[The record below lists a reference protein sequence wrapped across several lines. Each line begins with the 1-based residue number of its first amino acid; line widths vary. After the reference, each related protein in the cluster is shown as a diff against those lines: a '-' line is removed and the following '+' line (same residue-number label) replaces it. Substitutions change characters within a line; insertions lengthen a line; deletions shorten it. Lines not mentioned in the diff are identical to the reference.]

1 MRSALFVPANRPDR
15 FPKALASGA
24 DAVIIDLEDTI
35 SPDGK
40 RKARDNIANFVDT
53 NPKARFWVRIND
65 GTTSWFDDDL
75 SLCRSLPAVSGI
87 VLPKANRAQ
96 HVHIVSGAGKPLMP
110 VIEAAAG
117 LRELPEIAKASG
129 VMRLSFGI
137 LDLMVELGTRPHTAA
152 AMEIQNQ
159 IRFLILMSS
168 CMHGLAR
175 PMDCVYAD
183 FSDLDGFEQSAVF
196 ARDMGFGGVLCIH
209 PNQIPI
215 AHGVFQALPEELD
228 WAQRV
233 VDHADKTGEYTFR
246 MDGRMVDLPLIERAR
261 RILER
266 FK

>member
-15 FPKALASGA
+15 FVKALDSGA

-35 SPDGK
+35 APDGK
-40 RKARDNIANFVDT
+40 REARNNIANFVDA
-53 NPKARFWVRIND
+53 NPDTKFWVRIND
-65 GTTSWFDDDL
+65 GNTKWFDDDL
-75 SLCRSLPAVSGI
+75 SLCRELSAVQGI
-87 VLPKANRAQ
+87 ILPKANRAQ
-96 HVHIVSGAGKPLMP
+96 HVYIVSGAGKPLIP
-110 VIEAAAG
+110 VIEAASG

-129 VMRLSFGI
+129 VVRLSFGI
-137 LDLMVELGTRPHTAA
+137 LDLMVELGTRPHTDA
-152 AMEIQNQ
+152 AMYIQNE

-168 CMHGLAR
+168 RIHGLAR

-183 FSDLDGFEQSAVF
+183 FSDLQGFEQTAIF

-215 AHGVFQALPEELD
+215 AHNVYQALPEELD

-233 VDHADKTGEYTFR
+233 VTHADKTGEYTFR
-246 MDGRMVDLPLIERAR
+246 MDGRMVDLPLIDRAR